1 MATKV
6 TPESGRQPSAQKI
19 TVHVQVIDA
28 KKLSAVNSTS
38 RTIYSR
44 MYGGRNKAT
53 KLAVK
58 PARRIWI
65 CQRCFHAQ
73 TKLLAEQHS
82 NTSSDPSK
90 EPEKP
95 LSPVEAFR
103 LKYLQPQPQNEPPKQ
118 PLSPAERFR
127 TSWSKVTAE
136 QPPSQPVPEK
146 QLTLNDLAL
155 EYRKHGSPRQ
165 YCREILIPSNEK
177 EEVDDIPSEEPRRML
192 ETNDVNELSRLDEM
206 EEVTEN
212 AEIFA
217 GENMRDYQGVL
228 PLNGEQ
234 YTPTK
239 FPIKQGDLIE
249 TRGYYPKF
257 VP

>member
-1 MATKV
+1 MIF
-6 TPESGRQPSAQKI
+6 ESWQQKSLQNPDGSRPHRKLQYM
-19 TVHVQVIDA
+19 HVQVIDA

-38 RTIYSR
+38 RTRYSR
-44 MYGGRNKAT
+44 MYGGRNRAT

-82 NTSSDPSK
+82 NRSSDPSK

-127 TSWSKVTAE
+127 TSWSKATAE

-177 EEVDDIPSEEPRRML
+177 EEVDIPSEEPRRML
-192 ETNDVNELSRLDEM
+192 
-206 EEVTEN
+206 
-212 AEIFA
+212 
-217 GENMRDYQGVL
+217 
-228 PLNGEQ
+228 
-234 YTPTK
+234 
-239 FPIKQGDLIE
+239 
-249 TRGYYPKF
+249 
-257 VP
+257 

>member
-1 MATKV
+1 MATKD
-6 TPESGRQPSAQKI
+6 TPESGQWLSAQKL
-19 TVHVQVIDA
+19 QVIGA

-44 MYGGRNKAT
+44 MYGGRNRAT
-53 KLAVK
+53 KLAAK
-58 PARRIWI
+58 PAQRIWI

-73 TKLLAEQHS
+73 SKLLAEQHS

-90 EPEKP
+90 QPEKP

-103 LKYLQPQPQNEPPKQ
+103 LKYLQPQPQNKPPKQ
-118 PLSPAERFR
+118 PLSPVERFR
-127 TSWSKVTAE
+127 TSWSKPTAD
-136 QPPSQPVPEK
+136 QPPSPTVPEK
-146 QLTLNDLAL
+146 PLTLNDLAI

-165 YCREILIPSNEK
+165 YCSEILIGSNEK

-192 ETNDVNELSRLDEM
+192 ESNDVNELSRLDEM

-228 PLNGEQ
+228 PLNGEH

-249 TRGYYPKF
+249 TRGYYPNF
-257 VP
+257 FS